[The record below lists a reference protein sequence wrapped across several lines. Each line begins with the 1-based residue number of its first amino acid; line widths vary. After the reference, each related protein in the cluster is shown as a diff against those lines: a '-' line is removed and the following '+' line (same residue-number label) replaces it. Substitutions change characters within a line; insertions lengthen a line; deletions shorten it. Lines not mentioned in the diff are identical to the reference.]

1 MIALSLQK
9 VITGVVVINNDMG
22 DVGDDVEN
30 KCSFFQE
37 LAFLYGLIT
46 VRTYYVKY

>member
-22 DVGDDVEN
+22 DVGMMWKQVLL
-30 KCSFFQE
+30 FQE
-37 LAFLYGLIT
+37 LAFLYGL
-46 VRTYYVKY
+46 VTYQDLLC